1 MRYSLAL
8 REILLAHRLFF
19 VDVFHFSMVYAMTLQ
34 GVYPSVVSKDVDVT
48 EAGPMMIINA
58 TRILG
63 YTAMAF
69 AAAALG
75 TQQLAA
81 YQAR

>member
-1 MRYSLAL
+1 M
-8 REILLAHRLFF
+8 
-19 VDVFHFSMVYAMTLQ
+19 MV
-34 GVYPSVVSKDVDVT
+34 
-48 EAGPMMIINA
+48 INT

-75 TQQLAA
+75 TQELAA
-81 YQAR
+81 YQEP

>member
-1 MRYSLAL
+1 MLRSLKRKEILPKVRAQAL
-8 REILLAHRLFF
+8 RDAGPVLE
-19 VDVFHFSMVYAMTLQ
+19 Y
-34 GVYPSVVSKDVDVT
+34 
-48 EAGPMMIINA
+48 AGPMMIINT
-58 TRILG
+58 TRIMG

-81 YQAR
+81 YQVL